1 MLAVGTMWCSTSAH
15 SFCFTETMPIDLLA
29 LENQI
34 EVSTPPGKS
43 NPLYFYKISSDVFSV
58 TLDFSSL
65 SLLSFI
71 FLGPSS

>member
-34 EVSTPPGKS
+34 EVSTPQRRPHALVQEAFLS
-43 NPLYFYKISSDVFSV
+43 ALIA
-58 TLDFSSL
+58 
-65 SLLSFI
+65 SLL
-71 FLGPSS
+71 